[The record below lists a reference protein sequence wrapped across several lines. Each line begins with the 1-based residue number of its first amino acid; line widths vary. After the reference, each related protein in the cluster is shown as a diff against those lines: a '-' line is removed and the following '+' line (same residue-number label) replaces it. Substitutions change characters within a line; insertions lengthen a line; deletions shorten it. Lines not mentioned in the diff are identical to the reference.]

1 MTGYFFIIFIGAVL
15 TELTKGLSANGTPPV
30 LQRFSWQ
37 MDLAHFM
44 WSGILTF
51 RILSAVALVGVF
63 IAMPA
68 EDRMSVLPG
77 AVLLGALWGFI
88 YWLFNRY
95 WVGRFKFLPI
105 TQKRF
110 EGAATNKV
118 GMKEQILGINHGG
131 EQKAFPVNMLYYHHQ
146 IADEVGGHPIWPTYC
161 GLCNSG
167 RIYDRLVDGK
177 ALEFTLVGAVN
188 YNATFRDHTTGTW
201 WRQEVGDAIKG
212 PLKGHVLED
221 LPFEQMSLESWLAK
235 YPDSLVLQYDP
246 TFQKQ
251 YAIRTALLNYE
262 VSLPGWHMQASPPLV
277 VGTEVS
283 GVARAYDW
291 NQLVKHRLVE
301 DEVAGTPLLAVTD
314 ETGDSAF
321 VYDRHLDGKVLS
333 FELTKD
339 GMKDSE
345 TGSSWDCFGRC
356 IKGKLKGKS
365 LTQLQSYKQ
374 YVRAWVTFHPDA
386 SFYDFQ
392 TAGK

>member
-1 MTGYFFIIFIGAVL
+1 MTEYFFMALAGLALV
-15 TELTKGLSANGTPPV
+15 ELVKGLSANGTPPV

-44 WSGILTF
+44 WSNILFF
-51 RILSAVALVGVF
+51 RIVLGVA
-63 IAMPA
+63 IAWMFTQIPA
-68 EDRMSVLPG
+68 EARMGVVPG
-77 AVLLGALWGFI
+77 AVVILALWGFI

-118 GMKEQILGINHGG
+118 DLKEQILGINHNG
-131 EQKAFPVNMLYYHHQ
+131 EAKAFPVNMLYYHHQ
-146 IADEVGGHPIWPTYC
+146 ISDEVGGHPIWPTYC

-167 RIYDRLVDGK
+167 RIYDRQVDGN

-188 YNATFRDHTTGTW
+188 YNATFRDHTTGSW

-212 PLKGHVLED
+212 PMKGRALED
-221 LPFEQMSLESWLAK
+221 MPFEQMSLESWLAK
-235 YPDSLVLQYDP
+235 HPESLVLQYDP

-251 YAIRTALLNYE
+251 YNIRTALLNYE

-277 VGTEVS
+277 VGVVA
-283 GVARAYDW
+283 GNVARAYDW
-291 NQLVKHRLVE
+291 NELVKRRLVE
-301 DEVAGTPLLAVTD
+301 DEAGGTALLAVTD
-314 ETGDSAF
+314 PDGDSAF
-321 VYDRHLDGKVLS
+321 VYDRTVDGTVLS
-333 FELTKD
+333 FEMAGD
-339 GMKDSE
+339 GMRDTG

-356 IKGKLKGKS
+356 TKGKLKGKS
-365 LTQLQSYKQ
+365 LTRLQSYKQ

-386 SFYDFQ
+386 SFFDFQ
-392 TAGK
+392 NAR

>member
-1 MTGYFFIIFIGAVL
+1 MTEYFFMALAGLALV
-15 TELTKGLSANGTPPV
+15 ELVKGLSANGTPPV

-44 WSGILTF
+44 WSNILFF
-51 RILSAVALVGVF
+51 RIVLGVA
-63 IAMPA
+63 IAWMFTQIPA
-68 EDRMSVLPG
+68 EARMGVVPG
-77 AVLLGALWGFI
+77 AVVILALWGFI

-118 GMKEQILGINHGG
+118 DLKEQILGINHNG
-131 EQKAFPVNMLYYHHQ
+131 EAKAFPVNMLYYHHQ
-146 IADEVGGHPIWPTYC
+146 ISDEVGGHPIWPTYC

-167 RIYDRLVDGK
+167 RIYDRQVDGN

-188 YNATFRDHTTGTW
+188 YNATFRDHTTGSW

-212 PLKGHVLED
+212 PMKGRALED
-221 LPFEQMSLESWLAK
+221 MPFEQMSLESWLAK
-235 YPDSLVLQYDP
+235 HPESLVLQYDP

-251 YAIRTALLNYE
+251 YNIRTALLNYE

-277 VGTEVS
+277 VGVVA
-283 GVARAYDW
+283 GNVARAYDW
-291 NQLVKHRLVE
+291 NELVKRRLVE
-301 DEVAGTPLLAVTD
+301 DEAGGTALLAVTD
-314 ETGDSAF
+314 PDGDSAF
-321 VYDRHLDGKVLS
+321 VYDRTVDGTVLS
-333 FELTKD
+333 FEMAGD
-339 GMKDSE
+339 GMRDTG

-356 IKGKLKGKS
+356 TKGKLKGKS
-365 LTQLQSYKQ
+365 LTRLQSYKQ

-386 SFYDFQ
+386 SFFDFQ
-392 TAGK
+392 HAG

>member
-1 MTGYFFIIFIGAVL
+1 MSGYFLIVCMGLALI
-15 TELTKGLSANGTPPV
+15 ELIKGLSANGTPPV

-44 WSGILTF
+44 WSNILAF
-51 RILSAVALVGVF
+51 RIMFVLLLIALF
-63 IAMPA
+63 MMIPA
-68 EDRMSVLPG
+68 ETRMHVVPG
-77 AVLLGALWGFI
+77 GIAIGALWGYI

-110 EGAATNKV
+110 EGAAGNTV
-118 GMKEQILGINHGG
+118 GMKEQTLGISHGG
-131 EQKAFPVNMLYYHHQ
+131 EHKAFPVNMLYYHHQ
-146 IADEVGGHPIWPTYC
+146 IADEVGGHPVWPTYC

-188 YNATFRDHTTGTW
+188 YNATFRDHTTGSW

-212 PLKGHVLED
+212 PLKGRMLED
-221 LPFEQMSLESWLAK
+221 MPCEQISLESWLAK

-277 VGTEVS
+277 VGVEVS

-291 NQLVKHRLVE
+291 NELVKRQFVE
-301 DEVAGTPLLAVTD
+301 DDAGGMPLLVVTD
-314 ETGDSAF
+314 AEGDSAF
-321 VYDRHLDGKVLS
+321 VYDRTVDGTA
-333 FELTKD
+333 LTFKKTKAGIED
-339 GMKDSE
+339 TN

-356 IKGKLKGKS
+356 LKGKLKGKT
-365 LTQLQSYKQ
+365 LTQQQSYKQ

-392 TAGK
+392 TA